1 MKDRNIM
8 ANHIIAEVKEVIG
21 NSVKIGMAPENMPDD
36 LRLAGDS
43 LDSMAVTSLVLG
55 LEEHFGFTF
64 DDEDLS
70 AEAFETVATL
80 SQLVEKKLNGA
91 HV

>member
-1 MKDRNIM
+1 MTND
-8 ANHIIAEVKEVIG
+8 IITEVKEVIG
-21 NSVKIGMAPENMPDD
+21 SAVKIGVSPENMPDEF
-36 LRLAGDS
+36 RLAGDS

-80 SQLVEKKLNGA
+80 SQLVERKLNGV

>member
-1 MKDRNIM
+1 MIND
-8 ANHIIAEVKEVIG
+8 IITEVKEVIA
-21 NSVKIGMAPENMPDD
+21 NSVKTGIAPENMPDD

-80 SQLVEKKLNGA
+80 SQLVEKKLNGVHA
-91 HV
+91 